1 MQAAI
6 FDLDGTLVNS
16 LPGIAEALNNA
27 LAHHNLSTHPPDLVE
42 HFIGNGS
49 RMLVYRGIGG
59 EPVDSLV
66 DEVHESFLSC
76 YSESLI
82 SGTHLYPGIRK
93 LLENLHLDE
102 MPLAVC
108 SNKPHRYT
116 MEIMTRMFSWVPW
129 TMILGQQKSV
139 PIKPDPTGALSIA
152 RAMKIPASEIAFV
165 GDSTVDFETAEA
177 AGMHPVLVEWGFS
190 AIEDL
195 NRTAA
200 SIFSTTTDLR
210 KFLRAPRGVS

>member
-1 MQAAI
+1 
-6 FDLDGTLVNS
+6 
-16 LPGIAEALNNA
+16 
-27 LAHHNLSTHPPDLVE
+27 
-42 HFIGNGS
+42 
-49 RMLVYRGIGG
+49 
-59 EPVDSLV
+59 
-66 DEVHESFLSC
+66 
-76 YSESLI
+76 
-82 SGTHLYPGIRK
+82 
-93 LLENLHLDE
+93 
-102 MPLAVC
+102 
-108 SNKPHRYT
+108 

-210 KFLRAPRGVS
+210 KFLQAPRGVS